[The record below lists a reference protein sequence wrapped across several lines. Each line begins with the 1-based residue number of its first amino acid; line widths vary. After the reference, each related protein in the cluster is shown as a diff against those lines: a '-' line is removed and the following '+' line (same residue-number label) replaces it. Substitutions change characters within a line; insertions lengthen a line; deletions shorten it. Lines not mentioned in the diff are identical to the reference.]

1 MSNVSW
7 EGSHVDTSCYKIDSL
22 SIMFCLP
29 GELSKRSMKMSK
41 CLLSQMN
48 GFPSPSSCQLPENWR
63 YHFLLYLSSP
73 PILLTKYQ
81 EDQ

>member
-7 EGSHVDTSCYKIDSL
+7 EGLDVDTSCYKIDSL
-22 SIMFCLP
+22 PITFSLP
-29 GELSKRSMKMSK
+29 GGLSKRSMKMSK

-48 GFPSPSSCQLPENWR
+48 GFPSPSSCQLSENWR
-63 YHFLLYLSSP
+63 YHFLYLSSP

-81 EDQ
+81 